1 MRKLL
6 VSLVLLSVLPSAH
19 VFAADAPT
27 AIPAN
32 GSHIES
38 TNFYQVRMETF
49 TVPSATSLISAV
61 SGDKVFI
68 GDRPSRTIW
77 LASIAK
83 GAITLQRT
91 IAVPDPIMK

>member
-6 VSLVLLSVLPSAH
+6 VSLVLLLLLPSAH
-19 VFAADAPT
+19 VFAADAPIVIT
-27 AIPAN
+27 AN